1 MLEGDTMLRAATAL
15 HEAPADPGLA
25 VFASGVEVSTLR
37 SMDLGLSGE
46 GLNALGTG

>member
-1 MLEGDTMLRAATAL
+1 MPESDTISRAAT
-15 HEAPADPGLA
+15 APADPGLA

-46 GLNALGTG
+46 GLNALGAG